1 MSFDFRKNTFDVV
14 DSMFQN
20 NYIVNKIQQ
29 ESYNDFIEYIIPTIM
44 EQYNPLN
51 YKYEDETGKNYV
63 LNLVIKNHRIVYP
76 KVCDNDG
83 TQHDLTPNLAR
94 LRNYTYSSKLIV
106 DIIKTTTIY
115 ENDIV
120 IKKEENIIN
129 DIIIGK
135 IPIMINSKY
144 CLNLKNKENLN
155 ECKYDKGG
163 YFIINGIE
171 KVIVLQERC
180 IDNHGLCFSQ
190 KNTKYKYV
198 LELKSSI
205 KGKFLP
211 TKPLL
216 IKLFSKDNSIYG
228 NYVRIMMPY
237 FKQDI
242 PLFIVMRAL
251 GFESDKEIIKLI
263 ILDLSDLK
271 HKDVIN
277 ILESSIEDSG
287 NVKTQEEALDY
298 ISNNL
303 TNIPK
308 DAKNKEKIYEYITY
322 LFTNEYIP
330 HVGESFVKKGLYTGY
345 LVLKLL
351 QCSLGIRECDD
362 RDSYLNKR
370 VDSPGALL
378 GALLRQ
384 YYIKM
389 IKELKTACNKEFNNG
404 SWKATDNFSNIIN
417 ESNIYKIIKP
427 TIIENGLKFALATGN
442 FGIKNTFN
450 KQGISQLYNKMSFN
464 SVNSHLRRINTPI
477 EKCGKLIP
485 PRKQHGTQWGY
496 ICPAETPEGQ
506 SVGVVKN
513 ISLSAIISLNSSLL
527 PIIKELNKCNII
539 LLDSIKQKNDIQYD
553 VLSYSSK
560 IFINGDWYASTNNI
574 TEIYENLLYCRRNGI
589 LNIYS
594 SIIFNKFESE
604 LYIYTDPGRLLRPL
618 YILEQGKFKITNKIA
633 ELVKSKKLDWNSLL
647 GIPNYKLNIDE
658 IEKLDKNT
666 IEKMYSN
673 SQAYIEY
680 LDPCE
685 TSTALIAMNE
695 NIISDKY
702 THCEI
707 HPYLILGAIASTI
720 PFSDHNQSP
729 RNTYQCL
736 DINTPVLMKNQ
747 SYKLIKDINVN
758 DEVQTFDSKNMKMS
772 YTKIIN
778 QYVRNTDKQMY
789 NIKTYS
795 NKSFNATCDH
805 KFMTYNGWKEV
816 QYLDLENDLLGI
828 EPVQIEISSECEKI
842 IILDKE
848 QFSNSLNNFLKEKT
862 ITKYIKDLEKLSL
875 LPLYSTDERLPR
887 LARMFGFTLADGTLT
902 YHKRDKIFML
912 QADFGDIYG
921 AELFELDIEE
931 IGFKR
936 VKCCEGT
943 RIFKGSTYH
952 TWSVSHSNVVGSLFK
967 ALGMINGKKTTQPSN
982 DIPDWIKNG
991 SDLVKKEFLSG
1002 IQGGDGCQIRYNKLE
1017 KKGYNYIC
1025 APLFMSKN
1033 NEFKNTLITMMTSIS
1048 KLFDHFKIENKII
1061 CKKNNKEDDRYI
1073 VGVQLSNKH
1082 ENLIKYFD
1090 TIGYK
1095 YDIRK
1100 ITNSAIIIEYLK
1112 YKNTLKEE
1120 YIEKIENIR
1129 NLYDN
1134 KYTNKQ
1140 ISQLTDL
1147 SISQISDI
1155 IRSYKNNRQI
1165 TCHNLKEDN
1174 IDNFVRKCK
1183 IINGSIFVPIK
1194 SRTKINM
1201 NLISDITTESENHS
1215 FIIKDGILTHNSA
1228 MGKQA
1233 IGICATN
1240 YADRM
1245 DTISHLLYYPQ
1256 RPLVTTK
1263 SMPYLH
1269 TTDMPSGIN
1278 AIIAIATYT
1287 GYNQE
1292 DSILMNKSAIDRG
1305 LFLSAYFKTY
1315 KEEEKKNQNSGD
1327 EEKFCI
1333 PKPENTI
1340 NYKLANYDKLN
1351 SEGIIKENM
1360 YVNNGDVIIGKTI
1373 PFKKN
1378 DKKEYIYK
1386 DNSVVLKANQESGR
1400 VFKVYVGRNGDGY
1413 KFCKVQIKNERY
1425 PTVGDKFCIREDSYI
1440 LTDSGWMKFKDI
1452 DITKHKVATM
1462 NKEQQLDYVYP
1473 INKYEFDC
1481 DNEDLYHIEN
1491 KQVKMICTKNHK
1503 LYVQKRSAKQ
1513 YDFMEAQDAFGKML
1527 RYKKDVINTF
1537 PDQEYIQFENTRYPM
1552 DAWLKLLGIYIA
1564 DGSHCGRATQIK
1576 LCGLKDR
1583 KKEFMNATCEELGI
1597 KYTIEDEGARISGA
1611 KYPDIL
1617 NNLVHKIA
1625 KDKYLPDYVW
1635 SLSQRQ
1641 SRILLDSLMRCDG
1654 TTYTY
1659 KREPSFQRYG
1669 TTSVQLANDIQRLSF
1684 HCGWSGII
1692 KLDNSTKGKTYIGKR
1707 NLGARAGTTVE
1718 ITQKQDYYKISIIT
1732 KQNNPWVNKK
1742 NNDSNTEE
1750 YIKYTGKVGCVEVPE
1765 THLFYYKEDLCCPAI
1780 WSGNSSR
1787 HGQKGT
1793 VGMVFNHEDMPF
1805 SASGIVPDCIINP
1818 HAIPS
1823 RMTIGQLIECLL
1835 GKSCSVLGRQGDSTP
1850 FTELDPKKISDILSN
1865 ECGFEPYGNEI
1876 LYNGMSGEQ
1885 LLVNIFM
1892 GPTFYQ
1898 RLKHMV
1904 IDKYHSRSTGP
1915 VVLLT
1920 RQPAEGRTRDG
1931 GLRFGEMERDCI
1943 ISHGA
1948 SAFLKERL
1956 LDVSDNYKVYICN
1969 KCHMLGAVN
1978 PQKNIYKCDHCPNT
1992 TLFSEIRL
2000 PYACKLLIQELISMS
2015 IVPRLITE

>member
-1 MSFDFRKNTFDVV
+1 MSFNFKKHTFNVV

-29 ESYNDFIEYIIPTIM
+29 ESYNDFIEYIIPVII

-51 YKYEDETGKNYV
+51 YKYEDELGKKYV
-63 LNLVIKNHRIVYP
+63 LHLVIKNHRIVYP

-83 TQHDLTPNLAR
+83 TQHDLTPTLAR
-94 LRNYTYSSKLIV
+94 LRNYTYSSKIIV
-106 DIIKTTTIY
+106 DIVKTTTIY
-115 ENDIV
+115 ENDVV
-120 IKKEENIIN
+120 IKKEENILN

-135 IPIMINSKY
+135 VPIMVNSKY

-180 IDNHGLCFSQ
+180 IDNHGLCFNQ
-190 KNTKYKYV
+190 KNTKYKYI

-228 NYVRIMMPY
+228 NYIRIMMPY

-242 PLFIVMRAL
+242 PLFIIMRAL

-271 HKDVIN
+271 HKDVLN

-287 NVKTQEEALDY
+287 NVKTKEEALDY

-308 DAKNKEKIYEYITY
+308 DAKNKDKIYEYINY

-330 HVGESFVKKGLYTGY
+330 HVGESFIKKGLYTGY

-389 IKELKTACNKEFNNG
+389 IKELKTSCNKEFNNG

-527 PIIKELNKCNII
+527 PIIKELNKCNLI
-539 LLDSIKQKNDIQYD
+539 LLDDIKEKKDIQYNI
-553 VLSYSSK
+553 LSYSSK

-574 TEIYENLLYCRRNGI
+574 TEIYEKLLHCRRNGI
-589 LNIYS
+589 LNIYT

-604 LYIYTDPGRLLRPL
+604 LYIYTDAGRLLRPL
-618 YILEQGKFKITNKIA
+618 YILDKGKFKITNEIA
-633 ELVKSKKLDWNSLL
+633 ELVRKKNLDWNSLL
-647 GIPNYKLNIDE
+647 GIPNYKLNIEE

-680 LDPCE
+680 LDPSE
-685 TSTALIAMNE
+685 TATSLISMNE
-695 NIISDKY
+695 NIISEKY

-729 RNTYQCL
+729 RNTYQ
-736 DINTPVLMKNQ
+736 
-747 SYKLIKDINVN
+747 
-758 DEVQTFDSKNMKMS
+758 
-772 YTKIIN
+772 
-778 QYVRNTDKQMY
+778 
-789 NIKTYS
+789 
-795 NKSFNATCDH
+795 
-805 KFMTYNGWKEV
+805 
-816 QYLDLENDLLGI
+816 
-828 EPVQIEISSECEKI
+828 
-842 IILDKE
+842 
-848 QFSNSLNNFLKEKT
+848 
-862 ITKYIKDLEKLSL
+862 
-875 LPLYSTDERLPR
+875 
-887 LARMFGFTLADGTLT
+887 
-902 YHKRDKIFML
+902 
-912 QADFGDIYG
+912 
-921 AELFELDIEE
+921 
-931 IGFKR
+931 
-936 VKCCEGT
+936 
-943 RIFKGSTYH
+943 
-952 TWSVSHSNVVGSLFK
+952 
-967 ALGMINGKKTTQPSN
+967 
-982 DIPDWIKNG
+982 
-991 SDLVKKEFLSG
+991 
-1002 IQGGDGCQIRYNKLE
+1002 
-1017 KKGYNYIC
+1017 
-1025 APLFMSKN
+1025 
-1033 NEFKNTLITMMTSIS
+1033 
-1048 KLFDHFKIENKII
+1048 
-1061 CKKNNKEDDRYI
+1061 
-1073 VGVQLSNKH
+1073 
-1082 ENLIKYFD
+1082 
-1090 TIGYK
+1090 
-1095 YDIRK
+1095 
-1100 ITNSAIIIEYLK
+1100 
-1112 YKNTLKEE
+1112 
-1120 YIEKIENIR
+1120 
-1129 NLYDN
+1129 
-1134 KYTNKQ
+1134 
-1140 ISQLTDL
+1140 
-1147 SISQISDI
+1147 
-1155 IRSYKNNRQI
+1155 
-1165 TCHNLKEDN
+1165 
-1174 IDNFVRKCK
+1174 
-1183 IINGSIFVPIK
+1183 
-1194 SRTKINM
+1194 
-1201 NLISDITTESENHS
+1201 
-1215 FIIKDGILTHNSA
+1215 SA

-1256 RPLVTTK
+1256 KPLVITK

-1333 PKPENTI
+1333 PKAENTI

-1351 SEGIIKENM
+1351 SEGIIKENTF
-1360 YVNNGDVIIGKTI
+1360 VNNGDVIIGKTI

-1378 DKKEYIYK
+1378 EKKEYIYK
-1386 DNSVVLKANQESGR
+1386 DNSIVLKANQESGR

-1481 DNEDLYHIEN
+1481 DDEDLYHYEN
-1491 KQVKMICTKNHK
+1491 KQIKIICTKNHK
-1503 LYVQKRSAKQ
+1503 LYVQKRSAKE

-1527 RYKKDVINTF
+1527 RYKKDVINKF
-1537 PDQEYIQFENTRYPM
+1537 PDQEYIVFENVRFPM

-1564 DGSHCGRATQIK
+1564 DGSRAGNNRQIK

-1583 KKEFMNATCEELGI
+1583 KKEFMYSVCEELDI
-1597 KYTIEDEGARISGA
+1597 EYTIEDEGVRISGA

-1617 NNLVHKIA
+1617 NNLEHKDA
-1625 KDKYLPDYVW
+1625 LTKYLPDYVW
-1635 SLSQRQ
+1635 SLSERQ
-1641 SRILLDSLMRCDG
+1641 SRVLLDSLMRCDG
-1654 TTYTY
+1654 STYTY
-1659 KREPSFQRYG
+1659 KGEPSFQRYG
-1669 TTSVQLANDIQRLSF
+1669 TISIQLANDIQKLAF
-1684 HCGWSGII
+1684 HCGWSGVI
-1692 KLDNSTKGKTYIGKR
+1692 KLAEEATGKTRVGKR
-1707 NLGARAGTTVE
+1707 NLGKRAGTTVE
-1718 ITQKQDYYKISIIT
+1718 ITQKHDYYKISIIT

-1742 NNDSNTEE
+1742 KNDSNTEE
-1750 YIKYTGKVGCVEVPE
+1750 YIKYTGKVGCVEVPD
-1765 THLFYYKEDLCCPAI
+1765 THLFYYKEDLCSPAL

-1793 VGMVFNHEDMPF
+1793 VGMVFNHEDLPF

-1835 GKSCSVLGRQGDSTP
+1835 GKSCSILGRQGDSTP
-1850 FTELDPKKISDILSN
+1850 FTDLDPKKISDILSN

-1876 LYNGMSGEQ
+1876 LYNGMTGEQ